1 MSTTIDD
8 LHPGNVE
15 KREDK
20 ETYGPVA
27 RALHWLVFVLMAAQV
42 TIGWSMPHIR
52 RGTPQEG
59 LVDWHLSLG
68 AVLILVVIVRLLW
81 RLKHPTPLTTT
92 MAPWERKIAK
102 ITHQLLYALL
112 LILPVLGWA
121 AAGYFGYT
129 VRLFG
134 IIPLPALADRTM
146 EWAHEA
152 GDIHAALT
160 WVLLGLVALHVL
172 GALWHYFVRHDRV
185 LQRMLP
191 GV

>member
-1 MSTTIDD
+1 MSTTIDG
-8 LHPGNVE
+8 LHRGNVD
-15 KREDK
+15 KRE
-20 ETYGPVA
+20 EQQTYGPVA
-27 RALHWLVFVLMAAQV
+27 RGLHWLVFAVVAAQV
-42 TIGWSMPHIR
+42 TIGWTMPHIH

-68 AVLILVVIVRLLW
+68 AVLMLLVIVRLLW
-81 RLKHPTPLTTT
+81 RLRHPTPLTTT
-92 MAPWERKIAK
+92 MAGWERMIAK
-102 ITHQLLYALL
+102 ITHELLYALL

-172 GALWHYFVRHDRV
+172 GALWHYFMRRDRV